1 MTAIL
6 RRTGRRRLPVNPTL
20 DGSVVTIANTTTY
33 DAFPSIARLGTDD
46 LIVVYRQGTDHATT
60 LDGIICKRT
69 STDDGATW
77 SAAATIVAATGGLDK
92 RGADVTVLSSGRVIV
107 TFIEWDGT
115 ENDGARV
122 PYIIYSD
129 DSGATWSTKVQITN
143 GFTYWAFV
151 QAPVVEL
158 ANGDLL
164 CPMYGLDDGD
174 SNATRT
180 AKVSRSTD
188 DGATWSHLSEIAD
201 GPGLAEDWGEP
212 NIAVLNDGSLVCALR
227 CNRST
232 PSANSVLRNET
243 HLSWS
248 YDSGATWSTPRGK
261 IAGTGRPAIFQRP
274 SDGLLLCQYR
284 APLTNDSPSYS
295 NGLFGFKVS
304 NDGGRTW
311 SASIADLTGGSTL
324 PYEYGNWT
332 TLPSGQVCAVWALEA
347 SSTDS
352 DLYFGKITGGS

>member
-1 MTAIL
+1 MTAL
-6 RRTGRRRLPVNPTL
+6 MRRAGTRLLPTNPTL

-33 DAFPSIARLGTDD
+33 DAFPGIARLATDD
-46 LIVVYRQGTDHATT
+46 LIVVYYQATDHATT
-60 LDGIICKRT
+60 QDGIIRKRT

-77 SAAATIVAATGGLDK
+77 SAATTIVAATGGIDK
-92 RGADVTVLSSGRVIV
+92 RGADVAVLSSGRVIV
-107 TFIEWDGT
+107 TFFEWDGT

-129 DSGATWSTKVQITN
+129 DDGATWSAKIQITH
-143 GFTYWAFV
+143 GFTYWGFA
-151 QAPVVEL
+151 QSPVVEL

-174 SNATRT
+174 SNSTRSV
-180 AKVSRSTD
+180 KVSKSTD
-188 DGATWSHLSEIAD
+188 DGATWAHLAEIAD
-201 GPGLAEDWGEP
+201 GVALAEDFGEP
-212 NIAVLNDGSLVCALR
+212 NIAQLNDGTLVCAIR

-248 YDSGATWSTPRGK
+248 FDSGATWSIPKGK
-261 IAGTGRPAIFQRP
+261 IAGTGRPAILQRP

-284 APLTNDSPSYS
+284 APLTDDGAAYS
-295 NGLFGFKVS
+295 NGLFGFRVS
-304 NDGGRTW
+304 NDRGRTW
-311 SASIADLTGGSTL
+311 SSSIADLTGGSTL

-332 TLPSGQVCAVWALEA
+332 TLASGQVCGVWALEA